1 MKIRFDALVSSYFG
15 ESASNLRAVFDA
27 AREKPC
33 VLLLDECDFIARS
46 RTTSKD
52 IGEVARIVN
61 TLLQL
66 MEEYDAPGLLVATTN
81 IENSLDEALFRRFD
95 DVFAVP
101 LPGKIEIEQLLSLT
115 LSGVERAKDIC
126 WAEIVAKL
134 NGVSAA
140 YVVRVAQAAA
150 KSAVLSGKRVVEQ
163 SHFEAA
169 ISELKL
175 PPSD

>member
-1 MKIRFDALVSSYFG
+1 
-15 ESASNLRAVFDA
+15 
-27 AREKPC
+27 
-33 VLLLDECDFIARS
+33 
-46 RTTSKD
+46 
-52 IGEVARIVN
+52 
-61 TLLQL
+61 

-140 YVVRVAQAAA
+140 YVVRVAQSAA